1 MKPRLARVIIAILA
15 ALLGVAPADAHGKK
29 INIDVTFSTP
39 NPSKPLTKLY
49 RALLTFDDGDKVS
62 DAQLTLTASRAGRN
76 ESVGPIPFN
85 KTNDEGVYQASVNY
99 PAYGEWNL
107 QFKVTEPG
115 EGEATLTEILAP
127 PSPAQSD
134 SSSARVIVPLAFD
147 AKDAL
152 NVGARTIHI
161 FAAISWFGVILMLFA
176 VPRLVSRE
184 AWADALSRSARWLPK
199 IFGGIWVLLIGT
211 GIYLATNNA
220 PTRAPGVLAP
230 DILLRVPWGRE
241 YLIAFLLKMLMV
253 VGVIVVGGAIG
264 YMMRQTNSVSTERV
278 ARLVALDLLLGLFIF
293 ADVVA
298 IGYLHNLSHLGL
310 LR

>member
-1 MKPRLARVIIAILA
+1 MLVMLAV
-15 ALLGVAPADAHGKK
+15 LLSAAPADAHGKK
-29 INIDVTFSTP
+29 INIDVTISTP
-39 NPSKPLTKLY
+39 DPSKPLTKLY

-62 DAQLTLTASRAGRN
+62 DAKLTLTASRAGRN

-85 KTNDEGVYQASVNY
+85 KTNDEGVYQAGVTYS
-99 PAYGEWNL
+99 AYGEWKL

-134 SSSARVIVPLAFD
+134 SSSARVLVPLAFD

-152 NVGARTIHI
+152 NVGVRTIHI

-176 VPRLVSRE
+176 GPRLVSRE
-184 AWADALSRSARWLPK
+184 VWADALSRSVQWLPK
-199 IFGGIWVLLIGT
+199 ILGGIWVLLIVT

-241 YLIAFLLKMLMV
+241 YLIAFLLKMLIV
-253 VGVIVVGGAIG
+253 VGVIVVGGAIS
-264 YMMRQTNSVSTERV
+264 YVLRQPSGVSTERV
-278 ARLVALDLLLGLFIF
+278 ARLVTLDLLLGLFIF